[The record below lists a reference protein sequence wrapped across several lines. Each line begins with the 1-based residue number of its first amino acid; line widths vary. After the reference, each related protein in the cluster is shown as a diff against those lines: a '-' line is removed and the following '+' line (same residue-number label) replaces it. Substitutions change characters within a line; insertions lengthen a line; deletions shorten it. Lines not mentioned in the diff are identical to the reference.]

1 MENLFIQGTQHTPE
15 VDFREDGSLLI
26 RGRSIPENS
35 LAFFQDIYNWLDVY
49 AAKPNDVTEIGFQ
62 LDYFNTSS
70 SKCILDV
77 LKKLEKIHTSGNK
90 VFVKWYYDE
99 EDDDMLESGEDY
111 QDLIDINFDFIV
123 LED

>member
-15 VDFREDGSLLI
+15 VSFEVDGNLYLK
-26 RGRSIPENS
+26 GRSIPENS
-35 LAFFQDIYNWLDVY
+35 LAFFQDIYNWLDSY
-49 AAKPNDVTEIGFQ
+49 AANPNSVTEIGFQ

-77 LKKLEKIHTSGNK
+77 LKKLEKIHSSGNK

-99 EDDDMLESGEDY
+99 DDDDMLESGEDY